1 VSYAGVQSMNLQ
13 DMVFYSVNALRYSK
27 VRSWLTVLGI
37 VVGIS
42 AIVIL
47 IGLVQG
53 LKDNIT
59 SELSAFGSNAIII
72 TPLSTTSGAV
82 GMAATSFMPTKGRLY
97 MKDYERV
104 KRVGGIDYITPAIM
118 GRTTVKYKKDE
129 ISASIM
135 GVEPDVFP
143 HIAGT
148 LEIEEGRFLTSADR
162 KAVVIGNNIAKERF
176 DEDAGASSVLYISGE
191 RHTVVGVL
199 KKTGTSFTNFD
210 DVIFMPFDEA
220 QSMFSNTMAKDE
232 INGIRLTVKEGED
245 ADAIADEIND
255 ILLAAHHVTEDDK
268 DFSVVTAA
276 FINERLN
283 EVTGTLSLFM
293 GAIAGIA
300 LVVGGVGISNTMFMA
315 VLERTREIGVLKA
328 TGATE
333 WEIQKLFLVES
344 SMIGFLGGFAGLC
357 IAFVLILL
365 ISALAG
371 IPAVFIPWVAAGA
384 LLFSAA
390 VGILAGVFPAR
401 QASRLD
407 PVESLRYE

>member
-1 VSYAGVQSMNLQ
+1 
-13 DMVFYSVNALRYSK
+13 
-27 VRSWLTVLGI
+27 
-37 VVGIS
+37 
-42 AIVIL
+42 
-47 IGLVQG
+47 
-53 LKDNIT
+53 
-59 SELSAFGSNAIII
+59 
-72 TPLSTTSGAV
+72 
-82 GMAATSFMPTKGRLY
+82 MAATSFMPTKGRLY
-97 MKDYERV
+97 MRDYERV
-104 KRVGGIDYITPAIM
+104 KRVGGIDYITPAVT
-118 GRTTVKYKKDE
+118 GRTTAKYKKDE
-129 ISASIM
+129 ITVSIM

-148 LEIEEGRFLTSADR
+148 LEVEEGRFLTGTDR

-176 DEDAGASSVLYISGE
+176 DEDVGVSSVLYISGE
-191 RHTVVGVL
+191 RYIVVGVL

-220 QSMFSNTMAKDE
+220 QNMFSSTMAKDE
-232 INGIRLTVKEGED
+232 INGIRLTVREGED

-268 DFSVVTAA
+268 DFSVITAT

-283 EVTGTLSLFM
+283 EVTGTLSIFM

-300 LVVGGVGISNTMFMA
+300 LVVGGVGISNTMFMS

-328 TGATE
+328 IGATE

-384 LLFSAA
+384 LLFSAV